1 VSDEMLMATSLSLA
15 DESPLAN
22 DGEGSLL
29 PPLTHLAEL
38 SKNIAFSVAKVAI
51 NQGYA

>member
-22 DGEGSLL
+22 DGEGSLYR
-29 PPLTHLAEL
+29 H
-38 SKNIAFSVAKVAI
+38 
-51 NQGYA
+51 